1 MDCMHCLGCL
11 IADSIYIG
19 GNIFEEYL
27 QFNTVKIPSDKE
39 IKINLNE
46 KERAGGH
53 LRSIDR
59 QIIIKAVH
67 LLLLVLYTDIRW
79 VRVLL
84 DPSDLHDDADPS
96 QLLLSAQ
103 NLACFFGDNLRAGQ
117 PAFRPEDRKS
127 VV

>member
-1 MDCMHCLGCL
+1 MDCMHRLGCL
-11 IADSIYIG
+11 IADSLYIG

-59 QIIIKAVH
+59 QIIIKVVH

-84 DPSDLHDDADPS
+84 DPSDLHDDANPS

-103 NLACFFGDNLRAGQ
+103 NLVCFI
-117 PAFRPEDRKS
+117 
-127 VV
+127 